1 MTGISHAG
9 ASVAEADNLWGAFLC
24 RVSGL
29 RGAAFAGVLGLAGED
44 CGVKATVFCLEG
56 RAVRLVPAGRALSR
70 YL

>member
-1 MTGISHAG
+1 MTGINHTG
-9 ASVAEADNLWGAFLC
+9 TSVLEPDRFWGVFFC

-29 RGAAFAGVLGLAGED
+29 RGAVLAGVLGLAGED
-44 CGVKATVFCLEG
+44 WGVEAEGWCLDS

>member
-1 MTGISHAG
+1 MTGIIHAG
-9 ASVAEADNLWGAFLC
+9 DSLAEVDGLWDVFFC

-29 RGAAFAGVLGLAGED
+29 RGFSLTGVLGLAGED
-44 CGVKATVFCLEG
+44 CGVKVDLLCLEG